1 MGALPLLV
9 SSPFAGCPIIQ
20 CFSFLKGKRGKRQIL
35 LFWFVSA
42 QCSNPSPKNELV
54 STCENWLPWINP
66 CSSSDHS
73 LLSCLTWDKTFCR
86 CSRQKVKAWNV
97 AKDLHCNF
105 LFSCCLDSLTAAR
118 LSGKEKRNKMPQI
131 TMCFGLMPHPYLSR
145 SVCLF
150 LSIPSPSS
158 SSHPLTITQEVW
170 SSWKQVSE
178 HGKGQG
184 QGGQVRV
191 GAQRMFLSFH
201 CPSGYCKPQCSPSWG
216 SQALVTLVRPWAHT
230 CSLVG
235 PVWRSNC
242 SAGVIPPNKRCFLK
256 IIKALTSRKKSATI
270 TADDQM

>member
-20 CFSFLKGKRGKRQIL
+20 CFSFLKGERGERQIL
-35 LFWFVSA
+35 LFWFVNA

-54 STCENWLPWINP
+54 STRENWLPWINP

-86 CSRQKVKAWNV
+86 CSSQKVKAWNV

-158 SSHPLTITQEVW
+158 SSHPLL
-170 SSWKQVSE
+170 
-178 HGKGQG
+178 H
-184 QGGQVRV
+184 
-191 GAQRMFLSFH
+191 
-201 CPSGYCKPQCSPSWG
+201 
-216 SQALVTLVRPWAHT
+216 HT
-230 CSLVG
+230 GSLVFLKTSLRAWKG
-235 PVWRSNC
+235 TKTRG
-242 SAGVIPPNKRCFLK
+242 AGTCGGAEDVFVIPLPLWLLQ
-256 IIKALTSRKKSATI
+256 AS
-270 TADDQM
+270 M

>member
-54 STCENWLPWINP
+54 STRENWLPWINP

-131 TMCFGLMPHPYLSR
+131 TMFWTDASSLSV
-145 SVCLF
+145 SLCLSFPVYPIPLF
-150 LSIPSPSS
+150 LLSSIAPSHRKSGLPENKSPSM
-158 SSHPLTITQEVW
+158 ERDKDKGGRYVW
-170 SSWKQVSE
+170 GRRGCFCHST
-178 HGKGQG
+178 
-184 QGGQVRV
+184 
-191 GAQRMFLSFH
+191 A
-201 CPSGYCKPQCSPSWG
+201 P
-216 SQALVTLVRPWAHT
+216 LVTA
-230 CSLVG
+230 SLNVVHPEEAKPSSLWSGLG
-235 PVWRSNC
+235 PTRAPS
-242 SAGVIPPNKRCFLK
+242 
-256 IIKALTSRKKSATI
+256 
-270 TADDQM
+270 